1 MGKIYIEDTLNESK
15 GLMERM
21 GLIKEES
28 ISQKKDEVEA
38 AIDAIEGKKNYV
50 HTFCIITGQNPM
62 GIEGSNNVNRTNNKK
77 LRKIL
82 KAGHYAYVPVKGKY
96 GNTEDSF
103 IIFNLPLDNA
113 KEIAT
118 ETSQESFIFG
128 RVEDDNAESAVFD
141 LYVID
146 RSTGKYE
153 YEETKNYHLKGSQ
166 TVVDDET
173 GEEREDYYT
182 QVGDKKFSVDFDYFK
197 EGRERFNQIISEQVE
212 KSEKYKNRVERFQEC
227 LIEEGRTGRSAYMN
241 RSLIYGSLFSKLDE
255 KENGNNM

>member
-1 MGKIYIEDTLNESK
+1 
-15 GLMERM
+15 
-21 GLIKEES
+21 
-28 ISQKKDEVEA
+28 
-38 AIDAIEGKKNYV
+38 
-50 HTFCIITGQNPM
+50 M

-153 YEETKNYHLKGSQ
+153 YEETKNYHINGSQ
-166 TVVDDET
+166 KVTDDET
-173 GEEREDYYT
+173 GEEKEDLYT

-197 EGRERFNQIISEQVE
+197 EGMERFNSIISEQAAKSNKYRDRIE
-212 KSEKYKNRVERFQEC
+212 KFQEC

-241 RSLIYGSLFSKLDE
+241 RSLVYGSLFSKLDE